1 MIAKMVAKAMCF
13 APVFNKKTKMK
24 ITKKN
29 KKKIQNKIKE
39 NNNEKLKIEQMY
51 YVI

>member
-24 ITKKN
+24 I
-29 KKKIQNKIKE
+29 KKIRKKYKIK
-39 NNNEKLKIEQMY
+39 
-51 YVI
+51 